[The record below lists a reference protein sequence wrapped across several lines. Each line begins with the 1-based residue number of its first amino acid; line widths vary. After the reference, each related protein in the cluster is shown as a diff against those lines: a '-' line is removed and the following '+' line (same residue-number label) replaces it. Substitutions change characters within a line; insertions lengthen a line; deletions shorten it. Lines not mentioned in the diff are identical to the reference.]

1 MNYEGKDESVNWSQI
16 RDLIGDEGD
25 ATQHA
30 VLANMWLDM
39 SADVRKDW
47 AALDKATDESELRKA
62 LHRVRGVVSMWGLG
76 ELAASMQTIE
86 NEARPLDAWRRSSG
100 ALVTLR
106 DRGMEAITARF
117 PWLNGGAS

>member
-1 MNYEGKDESVNWSQI
+1 MNSEGKDESVNWSQI
-16 RDLIGDEGD
+16 RDLIGDEDD

-39 SADVRKDW
+39 STDVRKDW
-47 AALDKATDESELRKA
+47 AALDKATDESELKKA
-62 LHRVRGVVSMWGLG
+62 LHRLRGVVSMWGLG

-86 NEARPLDAWRRSSG
+86 NERLPLDAWRRSSG
-100 ALVTLR
+100 GLVTLR

-117 PWLNGGAS
+117 PWLNGGES